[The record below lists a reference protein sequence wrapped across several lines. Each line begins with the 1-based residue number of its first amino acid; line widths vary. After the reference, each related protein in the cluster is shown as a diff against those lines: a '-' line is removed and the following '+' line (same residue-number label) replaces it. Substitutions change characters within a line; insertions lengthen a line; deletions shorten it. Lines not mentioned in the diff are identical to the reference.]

1 MESQRYKIALQK
13 LREIEG
19 DAADKALGE
28 LESISPDLARLCIEY
43 PLGDI
48 YSRPG
53 LDIKKRE
60 VATIAALTVLGNT
73 KPQLAIHIK
82 AALRIGLTRE
92 EILEIIL
99 QMSIFSGFPS
109 AINATLTVKEVFDSI
124 DTENK

>member
-28 LESISPDLARLCIEY
+28 LESISPDLARLCLEY

-48 YSRPG
+48 YSRSG

-60 VATIAALTVLGNT
+60 VATIAALTVLGNA

-92 EILEIIL
+92 EILEVIL
-99 QMSIFSGFPS
+99 QMSIFSGFPA
-109 AINATLTVKEVFDSI
+109 AINATLTVKEVL
-124 DTENK
+124 